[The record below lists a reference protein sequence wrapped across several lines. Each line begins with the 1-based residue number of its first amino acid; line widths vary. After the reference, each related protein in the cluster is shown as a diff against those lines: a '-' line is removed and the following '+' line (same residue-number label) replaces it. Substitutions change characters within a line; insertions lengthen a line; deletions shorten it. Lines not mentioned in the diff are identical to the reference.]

1 MASSVIKKPLVS
13 SPTNIWWGTSSWT
26 CPDDGFV
33 EVTVTP
39 SNADC
44 YLYISD
50 SGAVGNTEYSH
61 CLTPA
66 NSHRA
71 SITFPVFKGA
81 VLRTKGSTGL
91 SEVKALYY

>member
-13 SPTNIWWGTSSWT
+13 SPTNVWWGSSSWT
-26 CPDDGFV
+26 CPSDGFV

-39 SNADC
+39 SSTDS

-61 CLTPA
+61 CLAPA
-66 NSHRA
+66 NAHRA

-81 VLRTKGSTGL
+81 VLQTRASVGISA
-91 SEVKALYY
+91 VKAMYY